1 MKKEGGSAAAHL
13 NPILDDGILSWDEH
27 TDPSSGKKYYVH
39 KESGA
44 TNWEPLSAA
53 KSSDLPGGWNVHHD
67 SGSGRK
73 YYVHEASGATQWEH
87 PHEGP
92 KGGASADPA
101 VPAGWNV
108 HHESGSGKKYYVHEA
123 SGATQWEHPNVDPTE
138 GEESEDSSD
147 ESIEEETNPLY
158 WSAGKKK
165 AHEEK
170 QVQKEQLAERMALF
184 KARGQRNLTKAKAI
198 RSLNK
203 SIDKD
208 IFHGVDKVS
217 ISRSSAAFKRRKIG
231 RIRTHNHDLFHDEP
245 TFIALS
251 HSDPGAKTLEP
262 SGTAK
267 EGEKL
272 PTLYMDEESMY
283 SFFTSLFKFVGT
295 VFELLQGQMLLTICN
310 VVGANM
316 TAIFFE
322 YLFPVEVSAVW
333 FGGFA
338 KVLAF
343 LLAFRVN
350 QAYLAFESGKVSLDD
365 IFGAA
370 REIAVQVNLPT
381 EVEEVPLAPVNDATK
396 EVMRLVNLQFGL
408 MRQALREANDGFQPG
423 SSLGA
428 EAFADAWH
436 KDPVEPRLSNLMT
449 AREFEILKSMPPQVR
464 PTFVQCRLYAVA
476 HYLSGFHEVPS
487 LYMSVFIRAEMRIMN
502 AFKSCIRIM
511 ETPVP
516 MPYRHLI
523 GLLSVI
529 FVYALPWLMAAR
541 NQQRYFFSNDRILS
555 KIFAG
560 WIEALLVTIGYM
572 GVIVLAAQFQNPF
585 GYDRLDLDLSRYGK
599 MVHDETMALTNLGS
613 RAAPPPGEPSRYP
626 EGVDLS
632 FRTPPGGAEDRRSSC
647 SAANTEVDIDAR
659 ERSDDDGGGG
669 GQQPAG
675 RASAGGDAGGEPRQ
689 PQSASSAGDDGTQ
702 KPKGA
707 SRLSWRRASA
717 SGDSAAGQPASASS
731 TGDDDARRTKR
742 ASLLPWRRASAAGQ
756 SESASAGND
765 VEDDLPSD
773 SSDEW
778 WEDDETEDF
787 QGRLEAFYRLH
798 AKDKLDQVPGLLE
811 KFQGREEQLFKV
823 LEMKYRPQDAAAI
836 AAAAATG
843 EQGSGGAD
851 ETKD

>member
-67 SGSGRK
+67 SGSGR
-73 YYVHEASGATQWEH
+73 
-87 PHEGP
+87 
-92 KGGASADPA
+92 
-101 VPAGWNV
+101 
-108 HHESGSGKKYYVHEA
+108 KYYVHEA

-529 FVYALPWLMAAR
+529 FVYALPWLMAAPISPR
-541 NQQRYFFSNDRILS
+541 WRRRTPRRRTRACGVALLRSHWHEARVHLVKRLVGGGEISAPMSGWTHQTQDEALGKWTKCTLNAPFPIRWVGF
-555 KIFAG
+555 FAG
-560 WIEALLVTIGYM
+560 PL
-572 GVIVLAAQFQNPF
+572 
-585 GYDRLDLDLSRYGK
+585 
-599 MVHDETMALTNLGS
+599 
-613 RAAPPPGEPSRYP
+613 
-626 EGVDLS
+626 
-632 FRTPPGGAEDRRSSC
+632 
-647 SAANTEVDIDAR
+647 
-659 ERSDDDGGGG
+659 
-669 GQQPAG
+669 
-675 RASAGGDAGGEPRQ
+675 
-689 PQSASSAGDDGTQ
+689 
-702 KPKGA
+702 
-707 SRLSWRRASA
+707 
-717 SGDSAAGQPASASS
+717 
-731 TGDDDARRTKR
+731 
-742 ASLLPWRRASAAGQ
+742 
-756 SESASAGND
+756 
-765 VEDDLPSD
+765 
-773 SSDEW
+773 
-778 WEDDETEDF
+778 
-787 QGRLEAFYRLH
+787 
-798 AKDKLDQVPGLLE
+798 
-811 KFQGREEQLFKV
+811 
-823 LEMKYRPQDAAAI
+823 
-836 AAAAATG
+836 
-843 EQGSGGAD
+843 
-851 ETKD
+851 